1 MSIAALHDSLPLG
14 QRLTYRQMPDEG
26 FFDAYTKAHAAY
38 VAATEQ
44 PAAAGSVPA
53 SERLL
58 ADLLGDVHT
67 ELSAR
72 RGVGKAD
79 QAAYADIL
87 NRAYEEGG
95 MLDPVGFL
103 KSLTPAELAVVQRN
117 HCLADPIDPAGLSRE
132 GAYNLLLPEG
142 WRADFNHDDI
152 VEVGAA
158 RTIQFPPSDAPP
170 EFLDA
175 WLATTRDMG
184 EMDIATY
191 GLVMF
196 SAMHTV
202 PIGDQPLKRTLPPE
216 AVDSYRQIVAN
227 HLDMIERR
235 RDQLAEGQYERD
247 KKFFGLL
254 QTLLG

>member
-1 MSIAALHDSLPLG
+1 MSIAALQDGLTMS
-14 QRLTYRQMPDEG
+14 QRLTWRQTPDEG
-26 FFDAYTKAHAAY
+26 FFDAYTQAHAAY
-38 VAATEQ
+38 VAAAEQ
-44 PAAAGSVPA
+44 PAGAGAAPA

-58 ADLLGDVHT
+58 AELLGDVHT

-72 RGVGKAD
+72 RGVSQED
-79 QAAYADIL
+79 QSAYADIL
-87 NRAYEEGG
+87 NRAYGEGG

-142 WRADFNHDDI
+142 WRVDFNQDDI
-152 VEVGAA
+152 VEVGAG
-158 RTIQFPPSDAPP
+158 RTIQFPPGDAPP

-175 WLATTRDMG
+175 WFAATRDMG

-196 SAMHTV
+196 TSMHTI
-202 PIGDQPLKRTLPPE
+202 PIGDQPLRRTLPPD
-216 AVDSYRQIVAN
+216 AADSYRQVVAN
-227 HLDMIERR
+227 HLDMIERLR
-235 RDQLAEGQYERD
+235 GQLAEGQYERD
-247 KKFFGLL
+247 KRFFERL

>member
-1 MSIAALHDSLPLG
+1 MSIAALQDSLTMS
-14 QRLTYRQMPDEG
+14 QRLTWRQTPDEG
-26 FFDAYTKAHAAY
+26 FFDAYTQAHAAY
-38 VAATEQ
+38 VAAAEQ
-44 PAAAGSVPA
+44 PAGAGAAPA

-58 ADLLGDVHT
+58 AELLGDVHT

-72 RGVGKAD
+72 RGVSQED

-87 NRAYEEGG
+87 NRAYGEGG

-142 WRADFNHDDI
+142 WRVDFNQDDI
-152 VEVGAA
+152 VEVGAG
-158 RTIQFPPSDAPP
+158 RTLQFPPGDAPP

-175 WLATTRDMG
+175 WFAATRDMK
-184 EMDIATY
+184 EMDIASY

-196 SAMHTV
+196 TSMHTIPV
-202 PIGDQPLKRTLPPE
+202 GDQPLRRTLPPD
-216 AVDSYRQIVAN
+216 AADSYRQVVAS
-227 HLDMIERR
+227 HLDMIERLR
-235 RDQLAEGQYERD
+235 GQLAEGQYERD
-247 KKFFGLL
+247 KAFFGLL
-254 QTLLG
+254 QRLLG

>member
-1 MSIAALHDSLPLG
+1 MSIATVHDSLTLS
-14 QRLTYRQMPDEG
+14 QRLTCRQTPDAG
-26 FFDAYTKAHAAY
+26 FFEAYATAYAEYADAAAAD
-38 VAATEQ
+38 AAPGAA
-44 PAAAGSVPA
+44 PAAG
-53 SERLL
+53 RLL
-58 ADLLGDVHT
+58 ADLLGAVHT
-67 ELSAR
+67 ELSQR
-72 RGVGKAD
+72 RGVGQED

-87 NRAYEEGG
+87 NRAYGEGG

-142 WRADFNHDDI
+142 WRVDFNQDDI
-152 VEVGAA
+152 VEVGAG
-158 RTIQFPPSDAPP
+158 RTIQFPPGDAPP

-175 WLATTRDMG
+175 WFAATRDMG

-196 SAMHTV
+196 TSMHTI
-202 PIGDQPLKRTLPPE
+202 PIGDQPLRRTLPPD
-216 AVDSYRQIVAN
+216 AADSYRQVVAN
-227 HLDMIERR
+227 HLDMIERLR
-235 RDQLAEGQYERD
+235 GQLAEGQYERD
-247 KKFFGLL
+247 KRFFERL